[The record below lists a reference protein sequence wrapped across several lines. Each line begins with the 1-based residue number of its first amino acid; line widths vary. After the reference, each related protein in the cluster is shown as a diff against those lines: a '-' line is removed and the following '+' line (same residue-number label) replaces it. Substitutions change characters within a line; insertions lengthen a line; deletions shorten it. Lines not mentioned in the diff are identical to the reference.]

1 MRQKTWE
8 EAILNLVSIL
18 KRDTQCILPI
28 FVVALEVERSKENV
42 PSHKRHIKMARNLS
56 AGNQVLHSD
65 LLRTL
70 SLPHRNYVL
79 PSYRELADSPDLA
92 MLSASLAKAT
102 DAKIKLRHQRN

>member
-18 KRDTQCILPI
+18 KRDTHCILPI
-28 FVVALEVERSKENV
+28 FVVALEVERSKEKV

-70 SLPHRNYVL
+70 SLPHRNVL

-102 DAKIKLRHQRN
+102 DAKIKLRHQCN